1 MSTSQVLF
9 QPIQLQLVH
18 LFFWCQMS
26 LFPKVA
32 PKMTKVSFTANFRFK
47 TDFLVYTFKNY
58 SRPLF
63 YFIYCFTIRHS
74 FGSESP
80 KNGPLLYRH
89 YKNPKWA
96 ASFKFLSQKLATW
109 HLFRSRLFQNNSQT
123 MFTGVLR
130 RSRYLKSWN

>member
-32 PKMTKVSFTANFRFK
+32 PKMTKVSFTANFRFEA
-47 TDFLVYTFKNY
+47 DFLVYTFK
-58 SRPLF
+58 LF
-63 YFIYCFTIRHS
+63 PDPFSLTV
-74 FGSESP
+74 SP
-80 KNGPLLYRH
+80 FDIVLDLNRQKNGPLLYRH